1 MGGKGGKEEFSM
13 MRHYFFDNPIFRLV
27 APAIYGLLLY
37 LLILLINNNVG
48 QINDIFITQELYVIV
63 ALTYLSFEVL
73 RAGILFS
80 NKLLKIKSPAL
91 LITVQVL
98 STSVVSVAVVIGGLV
113 AYFIY
118 VIGFRISSTQLI
130 LFSVVYGATALLYNV
145 LYFSHYFLQKE
156 NSMRLNAEKQQ
167 QTVLEMEMME
177 YRNDINP
184 DLLYESLENLIT
196 IMYKDIEKAE
206 DYIDCLGTA
215 YRYVLTNREN
225 EMVSI
230 REELEACKNMLRL
243 LNEKYSGQLKLEF
256 ALIENETDGMLIPG
270 SLPIVAEYL
279 VRNTI
284 INAHDPFVI
293 KAYMEEGYLT
303 IETNLNDRLTI
314 HQPSA
319 LAFARLQRSYSL
331 YTELPLIKV
340 KAYQQNYVKLPI
352 LRVGEPTG
360 AVS

>member
-1 MGGKGGKEEFSM
+1 M
-13 MRHYFFDNPIFRLV
+13 MKHYFFDNPVFRLL
-27 APAIYGLLLY
+27 APAVYGLLLY

-73 RAGILFS
+73 RAGIVFT
-80 NKLLKIKSPAL
+80 NKIGKIRSSAL
-91 LITVQVL
+91 LVAVQIV
-98 STSVVSVAVVIGGLV
+98 SPSIVSVGVVISGLT
-113 AYFIY
+113 AYFNY
-118 VIGFRISSTQLI
+118 VIGFGISGTQLI
-130 LFSVVYGATALLYNV
+130 LFSVVYAVTALLYNV
-145 LYFSHYFLQKE
+145 MYFSHYFLQKE

-196 IMYKDIEKAE
+196 IMYRDIEKAE

-230 REELEACKNMLRL
+230 REELEASRNMIRL

-256 ALIENETDGMLIPG
+256 ALIESEADGMLIPA
-270 SLPIVAEYL
+270 SLPVVVEYL

-284 INAHDPFVI
+284 INTREPFVI
-293 KAYMEEGYLT
+293 KVYLEEGYLT
-303 IETNLNDRLTI
+303 VETNLNDRLTI
-314 HQPSA
+314 HQPSE

-352 LRVGEPTG
+352 LRVGEPIG

>member
-1 MGGKGGKEEFSM
+1 
-13 MRHYFFDNPIFRLV
+13 MRHYFFDNPVFRLV
-27 APAIYGLLLY
+27 APALHGLLLY
-37 LLILLINNNVG
+37 LLILLINNNVE
-48 QINDIFITQELYVIV
+48 QVNDIFITQELYVIV

-73 RAGILFS
+73 RGGILFA
-80 NKLLKIKSPAL
+80 NKFVKTNSSAL

-98 STSVVSVAVVIGGLV
+98 STSVVSVAVVIIGLM
-113 AYFIY
+113 AYFLY
-118 VIGFRISSTQLI
+118 VIGFGISGTQLI
-130 LFSVVYGATALLYNV
+130 LFIVVYGATALLYNV
-145 LYFSHYFLQKE
+145 MYFSHYFLQKE

-230 REELEACKNMLRL
+230 REELEASRNMLCL
-243 LNEKYSGQLKLEF
+243 LNEKYSGQLKFELT
-256 ALIENETDGMLIPG
+256 LIENEADAMLIPG
-270 SLPIVAEYL
+270 SLPIVVEYL

-284 INAHDPFVI
+284 IDASEPFVI
-293 KAYMEEGYLT
+293 KAYTEEGYLT
-303 IETNLNDRLTI
+303 VETNLNDRLTI
-314 HQPSA
+314 HQPSE

-340 KAYQQNYVKLPI
+340 KAYQQNYIKLPI
-352 LRVGEPTG
+352 LRVGEPIG

>member
-1 MGGKGGKEEFSM
+1 M
-13 MRHYFFDNPIFRLV
+13 MKHYFFDNPVFRLLG
-27 APAIYGLLLY
+27 PAVYGLLLY

-73 RAGILFS
+73 RAGIIFT
-80 NKLLKIKSPAL
+80 NKIAKIRSSAL
-91 LITVQVL
+91 LVTVQIV
-98 STSVVSVAVVIGGLV
+98 STSTVSVGVVISGLT
-113 AYFIY
+113 AYFNY
-118 VIGFRISSTQLI
+118 VIGFGISGTQLI
-130 LFSVVYGATALLYNV
+130 LFSVVYAVTALLYNV
-145 LYFSHYFLQKE
+145 MYFSHYFLQKE

-230 REELEACKNMLRL
+230 REELEASRNMIRL
-243 LNEKYSGQLKLEF
+243 LNEKYSGQLKLEL
-256 ALIENETDGMLIPG
+256 ALIEREADGMLIPA
-270 SLPIVAEYL
+270 SLPVVVEYL

-284 INAHDPFVI
+284 IDTRGPFVI
-293 KAYMEEGYLT
+293 KVYLEEGYLT
-303 IETNLNDRLTI
+303 VETNLNDRLTI
-314 HQPSA
+314 HQPSE

-352 LRVGEPTG
+352 LRVGEPIG